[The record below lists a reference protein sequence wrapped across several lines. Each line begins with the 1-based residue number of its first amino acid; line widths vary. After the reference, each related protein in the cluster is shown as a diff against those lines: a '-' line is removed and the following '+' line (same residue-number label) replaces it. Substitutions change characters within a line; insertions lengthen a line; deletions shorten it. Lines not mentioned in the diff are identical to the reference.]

1 MVSTN
6 ALPFS
11 MIPPSFWLQKP
22 CTDAKCLS
30 GPHVRR
36 ISIIGKKKILYVC
49 GCTNDRNITVQL
61 SYATAFMTETEM
73 KHRIAIFQDK
83 PIKENIQS

>member
-1 MVSTN
+1 MKMS
-6 ALPFS
+6 
-11 MIPPSFWLQKP
+11 
-22 CTDAKCLS
+22 
-30 GPHVRR
+30 
-36 ISIIGKKKILYVC
+36 IGKKKILYVC

-83 PIKENIQS
+83 PIKEDIQS